1 MSILFGARDLYTAI
15 HVVLSLVGI
24 GAGIVVVRGLLRS
37 TLLDRWTAVFLATT
51 AVVTL
56 TGFGFPFHRF
66 LPVHAVGI
74 ATVVALAAAIFA
86 RYGRH
91 LAGPWRIV
99 FVLGA
104 IASLYLNVVVL
115 VAQLFMKVPF
125 LATLAPTLTEL
136 PFWIAQ
142 GATGVTFAGLAVG
155 AVKKLRD
162 VASSRNAR

>member
-1 MSILFGARDLYTAI
+1 MSILFGARDFYTAI

-24 GAGIVVVRGLLRS
+24 GAGMVVARGLLWS
-37 TLLDRWTAVFLATT
+37 TWLDRWIVVFLATT
-51 AVVTL
+51 AAATL
-56 TGFGFPFHRF
+56 TGFGFPFHRL

-74 ATVVALAAAIFA
+74 GTVVALAAAIFA
-86 RYGRH
+86 RYGRR

-142 GATGVTFAGLAVG
+142 GATGVTFAGLAMA
-155 AVKKLRD
+155 AVKKFRD
-162 VASSRNAR
+162 ASF